1 MIVRINEGLN
11 RENDK
16 ISTFDIHVLS
26 LTGLGP
32 DAVLDSVLRWTEF
45 FLKFSVF
52 QLLFSLQPHPTL

>member
-32 DAVLDSVLRWTEF
+32 DAVLESVLRWTEF
-45 FLKFSVF
+45 F
-52 QLLFSLQPHPTL
+52 